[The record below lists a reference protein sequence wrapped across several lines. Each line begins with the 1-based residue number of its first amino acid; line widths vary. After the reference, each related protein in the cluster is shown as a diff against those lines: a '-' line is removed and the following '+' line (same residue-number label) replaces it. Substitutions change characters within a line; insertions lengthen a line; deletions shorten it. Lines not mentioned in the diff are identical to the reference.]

1 MTIQAILKRA
11 ATLLGAAEGTP
22 EGLPARERLLA
33 ALDSALGEL
42 ARTFPLQARCRVN
55 MEGGEAALP
64 ATVLTPRAL
73 YRAGKRVPLILSEG
87 KLLGEDGAYTL
98 VYYRVP
104 PLASALEETAI
115 LPYPE
120 DLLRALPFYCAA
132 LYVMGE
138 DQPLYAALMEQ
149 YNTKLSAALGYRPA
163 AGVEG
168 GGSL

>member
-11 ATLLGAAEGTP
+11 AILLGAADGAP
-22 EGLPARERLLA
+22 EVLPARERLLT

-42 ARTFPLQARCRVN
+42 ARCFPLQARCKITVTD
-55 MEGGEAALP
+55 GEAQLP
-64 ATVLTPRAL
+64 ETVLTPRAL
-73 YRAGKRVPLILSEG
+73 FKEGKKVPLYFFDGALIA
-87 KLLGEDGAYTL
+87 EDGVYTL

-104 PLASALEETAI
+104 PLASAMQETES

-120 DLLRALPFYCAA
+120 DVLRALPFYCAA

-138 DQPLYAALMEQ
+138 DRNLYNQFMEQ

-168 GGSL
+168 GGVL

>member
-1 MTIQAILKRA
+1 MTIQVILKRA
-11 ATLLGAAEGTP
+11 ASLLGAAAGAP
-22 EGLPARERLLA
+22 EVLPARERLLA

-42 ARTFPLQARCRVN
+42 ARCFPLQARRRITVQD
-55 MEGGEAALP
+55 GAAALP
-64 ATVLTPRAL
+64 PMVLTPRAL
-73 YRAGKRVPLILSEG
+73 YAEGKRVPFSLDCDQILA
-87 KLLGEDGAYTL
+87 EDGDYTL

-104 PLASALEETAI
+104 PLATEMEETAD

-120 DLLRALPFYCAA
+120 DVLRALPFYCAA

-138 DQPLYAALMEQ
+138 DNYLYSQLMEQ
-149 YNTKLSAALGYRPA
+149 YNTKLAAALGYRPA